1 MTRLNQYSEA
11 MSEAI
16 TRQEQMLLD
25 IQEQLNS
32 LSQEIRVNQQLHK
45 GQQTFEKEITNWLKQ
60 GEKLMKDSASLY
72 PKEALEN
79 IVSDVQEVASKVAE
93 DYEELATSSR
103 FLTGAVA
110 EEEPLQQ
117 PILDVWE
124 LPEAEEADGVLTTQG
139 IQKRINQ
146 LDSELLLK
154 LASMSG
160 TRAKTASAIAK
171 HLYSLTLTEDALQ
184 NLINTAQSLTPR
196 ALSGHQLTIGT

>member
-1 MTRLNQYSEA
+1 MTRLNQYSEE
-11 MSEAI
+11 MRLAI
-16 TRQEQMLLD
+16 ARQEQMLLD

-45 GQQTFEKEITNWLKQ
+45 GQQTFEKEIISWLKQ

-79 IVSDVQEVASKVAE
+79 IVSDVKEVAAKVAE
-93 DYEELATSSR
+93 DYENLASSSR
-103 FLTGAVA
+103 FLTGVT

-139 IQKRINQ
+139 IQKKINQ

-160 TRAKTASAIAK
+160 TRAKTAAAIAK

-196 ALSGHQLTIGT
+196 ALSGHQLTIGA